1 MKKIWAN
8 IALAA
13 ALVTVVSGCTIVDET
28 TLPSSQAPD
37 ASSDPAPDVPGY
49 PEATGSVDTNLVIT
63 VLRGNGLAVSTRK
76 LSCAGAEAVN
86 PTTLPDGDA
95 ACQLVLDSAAALTS
109 ELLPTDDKECKDTGN
124 QVVAD
129 VFGESK
135 GTHIMASFMRNNLCN
150 AKVWDG
156 MTPLLGID

>member
-13 ALVTVVSGCTIVDET
+13 ALVTAVSGCTIVDET
-28 TLPSSQAPD
+28 TLPPSQAPG
-37 ASSDPAPDVPGY
+37 ATAEPAPEEPGY
-49 PEATGSVDTNLVIT
+49 PEATGSVDTDLVIT
-63 VLRGNGLAVSTRK
+63 VLQGNGLAVSTRQ
-76 LSCAGAEAVN
+76 LSCTGTQAVH
-86 PTTLPDGDA
+86 PTTLPNGDA
-95 ACQLVLDSAAALTS
+95 ACAVVAESSEALRS
-109 ELLPTDDKECKDTGN
+109 ELLPTDDKACKDTGN

-135 GTHIMASFMRNNLCN
+135 GSHVMVSFTRNNLCN

-156 MTPLLGID
+156 LTPLLGLG